1 MREDRI
7 VGEHVLVHER
17 KLFLQ
22 LLWKETNNQ
31 NYYTKVNSQEVR
43 LEHVKCT
50 IYIVHACELFF
61 HSMRKLMTN

>member
-43 LEHVKCT
+43 LEHVQCT